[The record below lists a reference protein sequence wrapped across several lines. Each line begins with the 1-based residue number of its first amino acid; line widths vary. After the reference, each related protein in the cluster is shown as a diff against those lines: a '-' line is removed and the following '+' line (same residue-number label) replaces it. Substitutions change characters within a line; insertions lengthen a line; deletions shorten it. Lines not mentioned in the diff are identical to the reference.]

1 MGLFSFLS
9 NYDNKRS
16 LKKLK
21 KIANKI
27 DDLEDKYLA
36 MSDDELRKQTEVLK
50 DRYNAGETLDELLP
64 DAFAVV
70 REASTRVLHMRHF
83 FVQLIGGIVLHQGR
97 IAEMRTGE
105 GKTLVA
111 TLPAYLNALSGKPV
125 HIVTVNEYLAKRD
138 SEWMGKIYTFL
149 GMTVGCVLAS
159 QTPQDKRAAYNA
171 DITYGTNNE
180 FGFDYLRDNMVVRNA
195 DKVARGTEFVIIDEV
210 DSILIDEAR
219 TPLIISGSSGESSD
233 EYTIADKFA
242 KNLKPDDYSIDEKK
256 KTIHL
261 TDSGIEKAE
270 RYYRLDN
277 LSDIENTNINHSI
290 NNALRARFMMK
301 KDNDYIVNN
310 GEVLIVDEFTGRIMV
325 GRRYSD
331 GLHQAIEA
339 KEGVKVNSENKTFAT
354 ITIQNFFKL
363 YKKISGMTGTAKT
376 EEGEFRDIYGLDV
389 VVVPT
394 NVPSIRKD
402 EVDVFYFSHEA
413 KIKAIVKDVEECH
426 EKGQPVLVGTLTVEK
441 SEELSK
447 ALRAKKIP
455 HNVLN
460 AKNHM
465 REAEIVAQA
474 GKKGAVTIATNMAG
488 RGTDIL
494 LGGNPEF
501 MAEAEMRKAGYE
513 DTMIDQAKSFALTND
528 DKVAEARAEF
538 QKLLAKYKEQIA
550 PEKEEVKKLG
560 GLRIIGTERH
570 ESRRIDNQLKGRAG
584 RQGDPGSTIFYL
596 SADDDLSRVYG
607 QERLK
612 KIGSFLKV
620 DDDVNIKYK
629 MFARMVQNA
638 QKKVEG
644 MHYSMRKQ
652 VVEYDDVLNYQRT
665 QVFTERQKILDGES
679 VHEKILTMIREAV
692 ADICDKYVHFD
703 KIEEVDINEFNKE
716 LEVRCLEPG
725 ENFVTEQML
734 KSNSAAKVT
743 EMIGDKTVERYEAKK
758 VEAERQGVSFDEF
771 ERYFLLRI
779 MDKKW
784 IDHIDDMEV
793 LRQGIGLRAYGSQN
807 PIQLFSRE
815 GFDMFDEMISSMH
828 LEVANAVLGTKIE
841 VQGSGEVKKPKPKA
855 VISHGPVGTVK
866 KKEEIGRNSPC
877 PCGSGKKYKNC
888 CGRNA

>member
-16 LKKLK
+16 LKKLR

-36 MSDDELRKQTEVLK
+36 MSDDELRKQTEVLR
-50 DRYNAGETLDELLP
+50 DRYNAGESLDALLP
-64 DAFAVV
+64 DAYAVV

-159 QTPQDKRAAYNA
+159 QSPEEKRAAYNS

-219 TPLIISGSSGESSD
+219 TPLIISGNSGESSD

-261 TDSGIEKAE
+261 TDSGIAKAE
-270 RYYRLDN
+270 RYYKLDN

-389 VVVPT
+389 VVIPT

-402 EVDVFYFSHEA
+402 EVDVFYFSHDA

-426 EKGQPVLVGTLTVEK
+426 EKGQPVLVGTLTVER

-501 MAEAEMRKAGYE
+501 MAEAEMRKEGYE
-513 DTMIDQAKSFALTND
+513 DAMIDKAKSFALTD
-528 DKVAEARAEF
+528 DEKVAEARAEF
-538 QKLLAKYKEQIA
+538 QRLLAKYKEEIA
-550 PEKEEVKKLG
+550 PEKEEVKSLG

-612 KIGSFLKV
+612 RIGSLLKV
-620 DDDVNIKYK
+620 DDDVNIRYK

-679 VHEKILTMIREAV
+679 VHEKILGMIREVV
-692 ADICDKYVHFD
+692 ADICDRYVHFD
-703 KIEEVDINEFNKE
+703 KIEDVNLDEFNKE

-725 ENFVTEQML
+725 EAFVTEQML
-734 KSNSAAKVT
+734 THNSAAKVT
-743 EMIGDKTVERYEAKK
+743 EMIADKTIERYEAKK
-758 VEAERQGVSFDEF
+758 VEAERLGASFDEF

-807 PIQLFSRE
+807 PIQLFSKE

-855 VISHGPVGTVK
+855 VITHGPVGTVHK
-866 KKEEIGRNSPC
+866 TESIGRNSPC

-888 CGRNA
+888 CGKNA